1 MTKKAKEQGLK
12 EKANELAKNIWF
24 AGLGICS
31 KAIDESQAQYE
42 KANKEM
48 TRLYHELVKKGKKV
62 EGDLNKKISETKEKT
77 TATREK
83 QVARVKHGLEKTK
96 GSKLDS
102 KIEAVS
108 EKLDLVIHTLET
120 KKKAA

>member
-1 MTKKAKEQGLK
+1 MTKKTQEQGLA
-12 EKANELAKNIWF
+12 EKANELANNIWL
-24 AGLGICS
+24 AGLGVCS
-31 KAIDESQAQYE
+31 KAIDESQVRYE
-42 KANKEM
+42 KTSKEL

-83 QVARVKHGLEKTK
+83 QVARVKQGLEKTK

-102 KIEAVS
+102 KIETVS
-108 EKLDLVIHTLET
+108 EKLDLVIHALET